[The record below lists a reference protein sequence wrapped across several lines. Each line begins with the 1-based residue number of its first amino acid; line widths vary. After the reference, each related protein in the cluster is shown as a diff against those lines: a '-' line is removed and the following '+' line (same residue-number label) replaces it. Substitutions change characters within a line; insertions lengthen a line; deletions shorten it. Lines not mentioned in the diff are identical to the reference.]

1 MRTLS
6 APLHATNAEQPSFTY
21 VHCEA
26 NSSWLCLLWP
36 ELWEVLSH
44 SISPTALACFFP
56 LQTEK
61 EEGNVSL
68 QPRKQELAQLYFTGK
83 LTNKSNLSSPRELNL
98 FAAGLFYLQLAS
110 VET

>member
-1 MRTLS
+1 MQSSPASPMSTVRQTVPGYVCYGLS
-6 APLHATNAEQPSFTY
+6 SGKCSFTPP
-21 VHCEA
+21 A
-26 NSSWLCLLWP
+26 LLH
-36 ELWEVLSH
+36 LLV
-44 SISPTALACFFP
+44 FFP

>member
-1 MRTLS
+1 MSTVRQTVPGYVCYGLS
-6 APLHATNAEQPSFTY
+6 SGKRSFTPS
-21 VHCEA
+21 A
-26 NSSWLCLLWP
+26 LLH
-36 ELWEVLSH
+36 LLV
-44 SISPTALACFFP
+44 FFP